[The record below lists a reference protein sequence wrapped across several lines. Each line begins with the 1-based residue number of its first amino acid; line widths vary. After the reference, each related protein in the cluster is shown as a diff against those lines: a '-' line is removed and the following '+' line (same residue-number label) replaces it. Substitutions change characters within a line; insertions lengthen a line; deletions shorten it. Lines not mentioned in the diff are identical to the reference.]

1 MKMNSPLSRILRRL
15 EQREQQHLDLART
28 AQNASSR
35 AQHRAYAAAFQSAI
49 TIVKFEQEFG
59 A

>member
-1 MKMNSPLSRILRRL
+1 MTSPLSRIIRRL
-15 EQREQQHLDLART
+15 EQREQHHLDLART
-28 AQNASSR
+28 SLTASSR

-59 A
+59 E